1 MIQMLFCTWIR
12 GLIYS
17 TLQFFQLS
25 CSYGLPGIFAC
36 LKVCQSLSLSCCF
49 QFHLLLLE
57 SIKFQIWNEKILL
70 LLLLSL
76 SLNFEVINFLAITE
90 STFFR
95 WCTFRVFLWVLFPGG
110 SEGKV
115 GCFLSK
121 FYKKASNFF
130 FPFFLISIRKRP
142 TFSSLLCKIKLTNT
156 PLFIVY

>member
-70 LLLLSL
+70 VLLLSL
-76 SLNFEVINFLAITE
+76 SLNLKSSISLLSPSQLFLGGVHLGYFCE
-90 STFFR
+90 FYS
-95 WCTFRVFLWVLFPGG
+95 PG
-110 SEGKV
+110 EAKGK
-115 GCFLSK
+115 LD
-121 FYKKASNFF
+121 A
-130 FPFFLISIRKRP
+130 FFLNSTRKRP
-142 TFSSLLCKIKLTNT
+142 TFSSLS
-156 PLFIVY
+156 F